1 MKQPMTPETAYSRL
15 SARCAQAEQCSHD
28 MLRLMQRW
36 ELTEQQQAEVMAR
49 LLREGFINEVR
60 YAHAFVRDKFR
71 YNHWGAARIRQELR
85 IRNIDD
91 NTIEDALTEIT
102 DDDNL
107 AQLRQLIS
115 RKRPTVKAKSE
126 YELRCKLI
134 RFAMGRGFSY
144 SDITK
149 VIDTD
154 GVDIDE
160 DNQ

>member
-1 MKQPMTPETAYSRL
+1 
-15 SARCAQAEQCSHD
+15 
-28 MLRLMQRW
+28 MQRW